1 MRSWLRKIIL
11 LASVLALSALW
22 FLLGDR
28 KPQNEAPPENNH
40 EASPFL
46 NLAPT
51 VKYVGD
57 EDCALCHSE
66 IFKSFAQTGMGR
78 SFYAPAVI
86 DLAAEVARNARVYD
100 AASNFYYEVSLHE
113 GQLRQTEY
121 RLAANGKR
129 THELSR
135 TANYVIGSGN
145 HARTYLTSENG
156 FIYEMPLT
164 WYTEKKTWGMS
175 PGYAYV
181 NSRFSRPVVAGCMS
195 CHNSYAEYV
204 PHSGN
209 RYGEVPHG
217 IGCERCHG
225 PGELHVAKQYQT
237 KFGDSTRTGADRT
250 IVNPRHLPPALQMDV
265 CYQCHLQGELRILK
279 EGKSENDFRPGMRL
293 QEARAIYVLKDS
305 PPGDFRVASHGER
318 LALSACFKQSGGRLV
333 CITCHNPHQSVRVT
347 PRDSFNAACENC
359 HDPARLSARAEH
371 KAESDCVAC
380 HMPQGNTSDVVHVNF
395 TDHWIQRKTFVTQP
409 PQPDTTIALREFFAA
424 TDDAA
429 ELRLGIAYLR
439 YYEIARKSE
448 TYFQQAL
455 ALLQTGVE
463 KNPEHK
469 AGRYH
474 LGLAYAYQN
483 NLSAAERELR
493 ALSKMAPQ
501 DALVFFEWA
510 KTLNRMGKAEEAI
523 TAYQNSLRLW
533 PDNAPALTQLG
544 GLYLQQEQETRAREN
559 FERALVAQP
568 SYTPGHNA
576 LGELAAQKH
585 NDLATAKRHFLRAL
599 HYDPDDVQTLNNLG
613 ANAMVEGKYEE
624 SVDYFMQVLA
634 RDPRFIPA
642 YGNLAFVYSLQRD
655 YTTARRYLRR
665 ALELAP
671 DDARLKNMLTQI
683 SQAEQQF

>member
-11 LASVLALSALW
+11 LASLLALAALW
-22 FLLGDR
+22 FLREVRTSHD
-28 KPQNEAPPENNH
+28 ETPPESRPA
-40 EASPFL
+40 ASNFL

-78 SFYAPAVI
+78 SFYTPAAI
-86 DLAAEVARNARVYD
+86 PLAAEVTGNTRVYA
-100 AASNFYYEVSLHE
+100 AASNFYYEVALHE

-121 RLAANGKR
+121 RLAADGKR

-145 HARTYLTSENG
+145 HARTYLTSESG

-164 WYTEKKTWGMS
+164 WYTQKKTWGLS

-181 NSRFSRPVVAGCMS
+181 NSRFSRPVVAGCMN
-195 CHNSYAEYV
+195 CHNSYADYV
-204 PHSGN
+204 PYSGN

-237 KFGDSTRTGADRT
+237 KFEDSTRTGVDFT

-265 CYQCHLQGELRILK
+265 CYQCHLQGEVRILK
-279 EGKSENDFRPGMRL
+279 EGKDENDFRPGMRL
-293 QEARAIYVLKDS
+293 QEVRSIYVLKDS

-318 LALSACFKQSGGRLV
+318 LALSACFKQSDGRLV
-333 CITCHNPHQSVRVT
+333 CITCHNPHQAVRVT
-347 PRDSFNAACENC
+347 PRDSFNAACGKC
-359 HDPARLSARAEH
+359 HDAVRLSARAEH
-371 KAESDCVAC
+371 QAESDCVAC

-395 TDHWIQRKTFVTQP
+395 TDHWIQRKPFAAQP
-409 PQPDTTIALREFFAA
+409 PRADTTIALREFFAE

-439 YYEIARKSE
+439 YYEIARKRE
-448 TYFQQAL
+448 AYFQQAL

-463 KNPEHK
+463 KNPEHQ

-483 NLSAAERELR
+483 NLSAAEREFR
-493 ALSKMAPQ
+493 ALSKREPQ

-510 KTLNRMGKAEEAI
+510 KTLNRMGRAQDAI
-523 TAYQNSLRLW
+523 TAYQNALRLW

-544 GLYLQQEQETRAREN
+544 GLYLQQEQVMRAREY

-599 HYDPDDVQTLNNLG
+599 HYDPDDIQTLNNLG
-613 ANAMVEGKYEE
+613 ASALAEGKYEE
-624 SVDYFMQVLA
+624 SVDYFTQVLA
-634 RDPRFIPA
+634 RDPRFLPA
-642 YGNLAFVYSLQRD
+642 YGSLAFVYSLQRD
-655 YTTARRYLRR
+655 YATAQKYLRR
-665 ALELAP
+665 ALEIAP
-671 DDARLKNMLTQI
+671 DDARLKSMLTQI
-683 SQAEQQF
+683 SQTE